1 MLTTIWHRLRREPLA
16 HFLLLT
22 ALIFLAQWLFQ
33 GDQREEIVIDTATRD
48 FLVKQEADLRLRA
61 LTDEEVDQLLE
72 TYIEEEILF
81 REAKKRGY
89 TSSSRVRRLLV
100 QNMRF
105 FLASEIGEPS
115 EEDLRK
121 YYDDNPEQF
130 VSPEART
137 LDNVFF
143 VDPETVPPGT
153 LEKLNN
159 GAVSGA
165 VGDDTPYLEKTLF
178 DMTER
183 RIAGYFG
190 PESAAMVL
198 ALDDDRWHGPI
209 ESPRGAH
216 FLRLAKLTPRSN
228 ISFEKV
234 KEWLPG
240 EWQLAEQRRLTDSAL
255 QEMRKSYR
263 IVLPEETAGD

>member
-1 MLTTIWHRLRREPLA
+1 MLTTIWHRIGREPLV

-33 GDQREEIVIDTATRD
+33 GDQREEIVIDAATQD
-48 FLVKQEADLRLRA
+48 FLVKQESDLRLRA

-72 TYIEEEILF
+72 IYIEEEILF

-121 YYDDNPEQF
+121 YYNENPEEF
-130 VSPEART
+130 VRPEART
-137 LDNVFF
+137 LDNVVF
-143 VDPETVPPGT
+143 VDPEAVPPGT

-159 GAVSGA
+159 GTPPGA
-165 VGDDTPYLEKTLF
+165 VGDDTPYLEKKLY

-190 PESAAMVL
+190 PDSAAMVL
-198 ALDDDRWHGPI
+198 GIDDDRWHGPI
-209 ESPRGAH
+209 GSPRGAH
-216 FLRLAKLTPRSN
+216 FVRVSKRTPSSN
-228 ISFEKV
+228 ISFEQAKG
-234 KEWLPG
+234 WLPG

-255 QEMRKSYR
+255 QEMRQSYR